1 MDMGIAMT
9 FIALTAVVCSAVTG
23 LLVNKNSDKL
33 KQHISEVKLSE
44 AGGKAELAKYMQATE
59 SLQQQ
64 LNKQEMQS
72 IEMVKK
78 VEQHQQAY
86 NDLTARHAALKA
98 EQVERDVSFT
108 KQLEQIEQQKDSI
121 KKEFENLANKIFDEK
136 GKSLSQANQTTLD
149 SMLKPFKE
157 QMEGFQKR
165 VNEVHSASV
174 KDNTN
179 LTAEIKKVLEV
190 GLKMESEAINLTSA
204 LKGDTQ
210 QRGAWGEAQLERT
223 LQMSGLLKDHHY
235 TTQDSFGS
243 AGNVKRTDY
252 IIRLPDDKCLVI
264 DSKMTLADYDRSI
277 SATTDEEINAALKA
291 HVMAVK
297 KHIEDLAKKDY
308 TDLSGIQSPDFILM
322 FMPIEPAY
330 IEALKFDK
338 ELFGYGYE
346 RNVILVSH
354 TTLIPILRTVSNLW
368 KVQQSNE
375 QAKDLGD
382 QALAIYNS
390 VCTITER
397 VHSLGQTLGSAGEHY
412 NKLVTGLVG
421 NQGLAG
427 KVDRFSQLSSKAKKQ
442 MKDLEPKQIGGKDAR
457 LELEAKPLKV
467 EVLE

>member
-1 MDMGIAMT
+1 MGMEIA
-9 FIALTAVVCSAVTG
+9 IALTAIVSIAVTG
-23 LLVNKNSDKL
+23 LLLSKYSNGL
-33 KQHISEVKLSE
+33 KQRINEVQLSE
-44 AGGKAELAKYMQATE
+44 AGGKAELAKYIQLAE

-64 LNKQEMQS
+64 LTKQEQQS
-72 IEMVKK
+72 LELNQKID
-78 VEQHQQAY
+78 QHQQTY
-86 NDLTARHAALKA
+86 NDLSARHAALKA
-98 EQVERDVSFT
+98 EQVERDTSFK
-108 KQLEQIEQQKDSI
+108 KQLENIEQQKETI

-136 GKSLSQANQTTLD
+136 GKNFSQANQATLD

-223 LQMSGLLKDHHY
+223 LQMSGLLKDQHY
-235 TTQDSFGS
+235 TTQDSFGA
-243 AGNVKRTDY
+243 AGNAKRTDY
-252 IIRLPDDKCLVI
+252 IIRLPDEKCLVI
-264 DSKMTLADYDRSI
+264 DSKMTLADYDRSV
-277 SATTDEEINAALKA
+277 SAATDEELNAALKA
-291 HVMAVK
+291 HVAAVK
-297 KHIEDLAKKDY
+297 KHIDDLAKKDY

-338 ELFGYGYE
+338 ELFSYGYE
-346 RNVILVSH
+346 KNIILVSH

-368 KVQQSNE
+368 ILQQSNE

-397 VHSLGQTLGSAGEHY
+397 VHALGQTLGTAGEHY

-427 KVDRFSQLSSKAKKQ
+427 KVDRFGQLSSKAKKQ
-442 MKDLEPKQIGGKDAR
+442 MKDLEPKQIGGEDAR
-457 LELEAKPLKV
+457 LLLTAKPLTLQPV
-467 EVLE
+467 DEG